1 MFKEKLYTLVKNA
14 IKILPAQYASVDIA
28 EEVNRTLRI
37 MEINSGIVVS
47 KFIEQIPGGYQIAK
61 PIYQKAIL
69 DFIGR
74 NKDS

>member
-1 MFKEKLYTLVKNA
+1 
-14 IKILPAQYASVDIA
+14 
-28 EEVNRTLRI
+28 